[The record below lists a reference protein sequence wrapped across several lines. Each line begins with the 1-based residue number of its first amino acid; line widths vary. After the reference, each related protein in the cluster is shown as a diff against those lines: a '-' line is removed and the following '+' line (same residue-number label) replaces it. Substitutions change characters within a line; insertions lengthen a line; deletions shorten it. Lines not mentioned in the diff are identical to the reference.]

1 MSQRPTI
8 LITNDDGVE
17 AKGIYELVSV
27 AKDFGDVIVFA
38 PDSAR
43 SGMSNA
49 MTCGKPVFFK
59 KIKAEENVTWHSCS
73 GTPTDCVKL
82 ALSTIMRERKP
93 DLLLSGINHGSN
105 SAVNILYSGTMGA
118 VLDGCVNGIPSVGFS
133 LLDFDENADFSATKK
148 HVRKIIEFAL
158 KNLNKGV
165 CLNVNFPLGEIKGL
179 KFCRQADACWCEEFE
194 NHGTDSEPEYWL
206 AGEFRNREPQSDDTD
221 EWALSNGYAS
231 VVPTQ
236 VDMTCYSALKEFGNF
251 EF

>member
-59 KIKAEENVTWHSCS
+59 KIKAEDNVTWHSCS

-93 DLLLSGINHGSN
+93 DLLLSGINHGSK
-105 SAVNILYSGTMGA
+105 IL
-118 VLDGCVNGIPSVGFS
+118 
-133 LLDFDENADFSATKK
+133 
-148 HVRKIIEFAL
+148 H
-158 KNLNKGV
+158 
-165 CLNVNFPLGEIKGL
+165 
-179 KFCRQADACWCEEFE
+179 
-194 NHGTDSEPEYWL
+194 
-206 AGEFRNREPQSDDTD
+206 
-221 EWALSNGYAS
+221 
-231 VVPTQ
+231 
-236 VDMTCYSALKEFGNF
+236 
-251 EF
+251 